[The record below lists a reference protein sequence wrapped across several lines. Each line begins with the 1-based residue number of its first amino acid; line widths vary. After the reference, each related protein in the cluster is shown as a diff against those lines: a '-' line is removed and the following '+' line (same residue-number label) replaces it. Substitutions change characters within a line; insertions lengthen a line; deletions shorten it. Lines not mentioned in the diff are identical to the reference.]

1 MLAAFLLFPGFFV
14 LAIVFSFLPTILAA
28 SRHHHNVLGV
38 FLVNFFLG
46 WTVIGWV
53 IALVWALSQPR
64 VFVVPAAYVP
74 TAALLCP
81 KCGVPFAPGA
91 QFCSHC
97 GVSV

>member
-1 MLAAFLLFPGFFV
+1 MLAAYLLFPGFFV
-14 LAIVFSFLPTILAA
+14 IGIVIGFLPTIIAA

-53 IALVWALSQPR
+53 VALVWSLSQPR
-64 VFVVPAAYVP
+64 VLVVPVGYAP

-81 KCGVPFAPGA
+81 KCGVPLTPGA
-91 QFCSHC
+91 QYCSNC
-97 GVSV
+97 GAAL

>member
-1 MLAAFLLFPGFFV
+1 MLAFLFFPGFFV
-14 LAIVFSFLPTILAA
+14 IAIVLSFLPTILAA

-38 FLVNFFLG
+38 FLVNFLLG

-64 VFVVPAAYVP
+64 IVVVPAGYPP

-81 KCGVPFAPGA
+81 KCGVPLTPGSR
-91 QFCSHC
+91 FCAHC
-97 GVSV
+97 GASI

>member
-97 GVSV
+97 GAGV

>member
-14 LAIVFSFLPTILAA
+14 VAIVLSFLPTILAA

-64 VFVVPAAYVP
+64 IFVVPGAYVP

-81 KCGVPFAPGA
+81 KCGVPIAPGA

-97 GVSV
+97 GASV

>member
-97 GVSV
+97 GASV